1 MCFMCKIPNWYAWT
15 YIGPSDIQEP
25 TFPAV
30 TNENKGKRVKW
41 KKESNQLFGENR
53 IKCCTN

>member
-30 TNENKGKRVKW
+30 TNENKGKRVK
-41 KKESNQLFGENR
+41 
-53 IKCCTN
+53 